1 MMAEEEKAIRKN
13 PLGAAGSMAQKVFGA
28 LK

>member
-1 MMAEEEKAIRKN
+1 MAEEEKAIRKD
-13 PLGAAGSMAQKVFGA
+13 PLGAAGKMAQMVFGA